1 MFPLFVEE
9 YVMFNDIKTS
19 LDSIFSYLHGWLLYS
34 NLSSLS
40 LSVDFDFIAKTKYL
54 QDKPL
59 FLTLFIRKRPIYVKL
74 ELRLLTDLVCPSLVQ
89 SLWCWLRI
97 LLFSACSFHDTLHR
111 NRWNSVHFLT
121 NALNLGVLLAK
132 KVATTVRQA
141 VTKMMCRFYV
151 VPI

>member
-1 MFPLFVEE
+1 MVD
-9 YVMFNDIKTS
+9 Y
-19 LDSIFSYLHGWLLYS
+19 SIQTCQHINS
-34 NLSSLS
+34 S

-89 SLWCWLRI
+89 SLSCWLRI
-97 LLFSACSFHDTLHR
+97 LFSSACSFHDTLHR

-141 VTKMMCRFYV
+141 VIKMACRFSFV
-151 VPI
+151 SI